1 MLLLLMLLAEND
13 EQRRILEEAYDK
25 YNDKMMRVARRILP
39 ANLQAEDS
47 VQKSRVKIVEHFPK
61 FAEIPRDEQWP
72 WIVTIVKNT
81 SLDMIRAESRVINL
95 EDDWDVPGGTEPPDE
110 DSYRR
115 LVELIRSMPPQYR
128 SILELKFVHEM
139 RNKEIAKMLGLTEGT
154 VAMRVRRGRELLF
167 QRLNEE
173 GYVRG

>member
-47 VQKSRVKIVEHFPK
+47 VQKSWVKIVEHFPK

-115 LVELIRSMPPQYR
+115 LVEL
-128 SILELKFVHEM
+128 KFVHEM

>member
-1 MLLLLMLLAEND
+1 
-13 EQRRILEEAYDK
+13 
-25 YNDKMMRVARRILP
+25 
-39 ANLQAEDS
+39 
-47 VQKSRVKIVEHFPK
+47 
-61 FAEIPRDEQWP
+61 
-72 WIVTIVKNT
+72 
-81 SLDMIRAESRVINL
+81 MIRAESRVINL